1 MEQRSDTGAR
11 ALSVILRDAE
21 SVQRYFMPQ
30 IRGGGVLV
38 ETPNLLPMGTDVLLM
53 ITLPDS
59 GQRTPVMGKVVWIM
73 PKDNREGFPS
83 AMGVRFTS
91 DRSGVLTRIQSILG
105 GVPSGRPR
113 EILAF

>member
-1 MEQRSDTGAR
+1 MEQRPDTGGK

-30 IRGGGVLV
+30 IRGGGVVV

-73 PKDNREGFPS
+73 PKDNRDGFPP
-83 AMGVRFTS
+83 AIGVRFTS
-91 DRSGVLTRIQSILG
+91 DRSGILARIQSILG
-105 GVPSGRPR
+105 GLPSGRSR
-113 EILAF
+113 EIRAF